1 MYLCKKLEIMLEIKG
16 KYTKALITIDDVEEA
31 CLQQIYAMTN
41 HVAFDGKIVMMP
53 DCHAGKSAP
62 IGFSMPLGEKV
73 LPNSISVDIG
83 CGVLSV
89 NVGDQISLNKDKLL
103 KIDGY
108 IRDVVPMGNKIHQR
122 SSIPSK
128 YFEKNFKFDIATESA
143 RNFIMKYNKKFNTN
157 FDYVKYSYDW
167 FLNKQKEI
175 GMKQNAELAVGT
187 LGGGNHYW
195 EVGVSE
201 SCGDVWITVHSGS
214 RNFGK
219 MICDFHQNNAKK
231 ILDNKRKITLTEK
244 IKEIKDKFPGR
255 DIPVE
260 IKKAKKNLG
269 LDFDFNINGMEFLEG
284 QDAINY
290 FMDMIFAQKYA
301 DFNRTRMIEL
311 VTDKLNIEI
320 LDSIHSIHNFIN
332 FEDMIIR
339 KGAISSYVGERMII
353 PLNMADGMLICE
365 GKSNPD
371 WNKSCCHG
379 AGRIM
384 SRGDA
389 SRNITLEDF
398 QFKMKGIVSTSVCKA
413 TLDESP
419 QSYKNSDMI
428 EAAIEPTAKIL
439 DRVKPILN
447 LKDKGESM
455 TWKER
460 RLKDKKDKLRKKN
473 RKETRRMKGN

>member
-1 MYLCKKLEIMLEIKG
+1 
-16 KYTKALITIDDVEEA
+16 
-31 CLQQIYAMTN
+31 
-41 HVAFDGKIVMMP
+41 
-53 DCHAGKSAP
+53 
-62 IGFSMPLGEKV
+62 
-73 LPNSISVDIG
+73 
-83 CGVLSV
+83 
-89 NVGDQISLNKDKLL
+89 L

-122 SSIPSK
+122 SSVPSK
-128 YFEKNFKFDIATESA
+128 YFEKNFQFDEATESA
-143 RNFIMKYNKKFNTN
+143 RKFIMKYNKKFNTN
-157 FDYVKYSYDW
+157 FDYVRYSYDW

-175 GMKQNAELAVGT
+175 GMKQDAELAIGS

-201 SCGDVWITVHSGS
+201 NNGDVWITVHSGS

-244 IKEIKDKFPGR
+244 IKEIKDKFHGR

-260 IKKAKKNLG
+260 IKKIKKDLG

-284 QDAINY
+284 QESINY

-301 DFNRTRMIEL
+301 DFNRNRMIEL
-311 VTDKLNIEI
+311 VVNKLNIKI

-339 KGAISSYVGERMII
+339 KGAISSYVGERMVI

-365 GKSNPD
+365 GKSNPE
-371 WNKSCCHG
+371 WNHSSPHG
-379 AGRIM
+379 SGRIM
-384 SRGDA
+384 SRGEA
-389 SRNITLEDF
+389 SRKIDLKDF
-398 QFKMKGIVSTSVCKA
+398 KDKMKGIVSTSVCKS

-428 EAAIEPTAKIL
+428 ESAIDPTAKIL

-447 LKDKGESM
+447 LKDKGDSM
-455 TWKER
+455 TWKEKR
-460 RLKDKKDKLRKKN
+460 ERMKKDKSRKKDRN
-473 RKETRRMKGN
+473 QIRKMKGL

>member
-1 MYLCKKLEIMLEIKG
+1 MLKIKG
-16 KYTKALITIDDVEEA
+16 KYTDALITIDDIEEA
-31 CLQQIYAMTN
+31 CLQQVYAMTN

-62 IGFSMPLGEKV
+62 VGFSMPLGEKV

-83 CGVLSV
+83 CGVLSA
-89 NVGDQISLNKDKLL
+89 NVGNQVSLNKDKLL
-103 KIDGY
+103 KIDEY

-128 YFEKNFKFDIATESA
+128 YFEKNFKFDEATESA

-157 FDYVKYSYDW
+157 FDYVRYSYDW
-167 FLNKQKEI
+167 FLKKQKEI
-175 GMKQNAELAVGT
+175 GMKQDAELAVGT

-201 SCGDVWITVHSGS
+201 NTGDIWITVHSGS

-219 MICDFHQNNAKK
+219 MICEYHQNNAKS
-231 ILDNKRKITLTEK
+231 ILDNKRKVVLTDKIRE
-244 IKEIKDKFPGR
+244 IKEQFPGR
-255 DIPVE
+255 DIPNE
-260 IKKAKKNLG
+260 IKKAKQDLG

-311 VTDKLNIEI
+311 VVNKLNIKI
-320 LDSIHSIHNFIN
+320 LDTIHSIHNFIN

-339 KGAISSYVGERMII
+339 KGAISSYIGERMVI

-371 WNKSCCHG
+371 WNNSACHG

-384 SRGDA
+384 SRGEA
-389 SRNITLEDF
+389 SRKVDLKDF
-398 QFKMKGIVSTSVCKA
+398 QFRMKDVVSTSVCKA

-419 QSYKNSDMI
+419 QSYKKSAFI
-428 EAAIEPTAKIL
+428 EAAIAPTAKIL

-455 TWKER
+455 TWKEK
-460 RLKDKKDKLRKKN
+460 RLKAKSEKDETKN
-473 RKETRRMKGN
+473 RKQMRKMRGK